1 MITNNHSLLIFYSQ
15 SLIENP
21 SLPVELR
28 HRLITYS
35 EKHDIVV
42 DKCCYSDLTLPL
54 QMHDFL
60 STVIHKSSICE
71 LSICVLH
78 CRLALTWLCGS
89 VQAIQMLCGKP
100 CCVDMCNWIYMDC
113 GHLWHKQL

>member
-78 CRLALTWLCGS
+78 CQQSCTNMALWFSSSHTNVVWE
-89 VQAIQMLCGKP
+89 AMLC
-100 CCVDMCNWIYMDC
+100 
-113 GHLWHKQL
+113 